1 MKSFILMRTNVR
13 KDDRISYSV
22 IRQISN
28 MEGLNDRQA
37 EAVMQTEGPV
47 LLLAG
52 AGSGKTRVLTHRV
65 AYLIEEKGVDPYNI
79 LAITF
84 TNKAAG
90 EMRDRVDRIVSHGA
104 RRVWVSTFHA
114 LCVRILRRYI
124 DRLGFE
130 KSFTIYDSD
139 DQKAAVKACLK
150 KLNIDPKQYSEKMI
164 ISEISKAKEQFIAP
178 YEYDREASGNYRKM
192 QVAKVYNEYQNRLK
206 QSNALD
212 FDDLLYK
219 TVELFQFNPEILDSY
234 QERFKYIMIDEYQDT
249 NHIQFLLVK
258 LLASKYHNL
267 CVVGDDD
274 QSIYKF
280 RGANIYNILNFEK
293 EYPEAKVVK
302 LEQNYRSTG
311 NILNAANGVISNN
324 EGRKDKAL
332 WTDKG
337 EGEKVT
343 FDLYDTEYQEAE
355 GVVSE
360 IIRQH
365 KDGRPYHH
373 FAILYRTNAQSR
385 VFEEKLMLKNV
396 PYKIIGGQN
405 FYGRKEI
412 KDIISYLKVINNGQD
427 ELAVRRIVNVPK
439 RGIGDAS
446 MEKVAAYADT
456 YDMGLLDALYD
467 APNIP
472 GLNRAAAKIEA
483 FTSLITEFND
493 ELDNGMTLEELFD
506 SILDR
511 TGYMNEL
518 VAEGT
523 DEASVRIENIA
534 ELKNKIV
541 TYEDEADD
549 PTLAGLLEEIALVA
563 EVDNVSE
570 NEDVVLLMTLH
581 SAKGLEFPCV
591 FLGGMEDRLFP
602 SGMALNSDDPDA
614 IEEERRLCY
623 VGITRA
629 QERLHLSASRQR
641 MMNGSTNYNPVSRFV
656 KEIPPEV
663 VTMNGEGAYAIKKQ
677 AKMMADVIEDSRGD
691 NLYSQRRPYSYD
703 NNISPKKSQKSSV
716 GDKSAKQ
723 MPLFGKEFKVTQA
736 DINYGV
742 GDRVSH
748 VKFGEGTVLELV
760 KGDKDFEVKVDF
772 EKYGVKRMF
781 ASFAKL
787 KKV

>member
-37 EAVMQTEGPV
+37 EAVMHTDGPV

-206 QSNALD
+206 QSNSLD

-483 FTSLITEFND
+483 FTSIITEFND

-677 AKMMADVIEDSRGD
+677 AKMMADVMDDSWNG
-691 NLYSQRRPYSYD
+691 NAYSQRRPYSYD
-703 NNISPKKSQKSSV
+703 NNIMPKKSQKGTV

-723 MPLFGKEFKVTQA
+723 MHMFGKEFKVTQA
-736 DINYGV
+736 DIDYGV

-787 KKV
+787 KKL